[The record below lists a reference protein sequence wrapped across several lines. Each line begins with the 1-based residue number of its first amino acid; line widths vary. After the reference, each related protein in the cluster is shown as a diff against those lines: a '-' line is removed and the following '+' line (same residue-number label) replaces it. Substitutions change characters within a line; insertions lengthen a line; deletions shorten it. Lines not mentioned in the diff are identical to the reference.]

1 MAVAA
6 VEGIETH
13 RKAERDF
20 GVYFATGSQKMALY
34 LGAVEQ
40 ALLPLCH
47 HRLEGRKNAV
57 TK

>member
-6 VEGIETH
+6 VEGIATH

-20 GVYFATGSQKMALY
+20 GVYSATGRQKMALY
-34 LGAVEQ
+34 LGALEQ
-40 ALLPLCH
+40 ALLPLRH